1 MVLFASLALSR
12 EAHVEQR
19 DRPRC
24 GLHFGILGLIIVMSA
39 PYALAAAAIVWAFGW
54 IFFLAA
60 YLQTK
65 QPV

>member
-1 MVLFASLALSR
+1 MSSKETVLGL
-12 EAHVEQR
+12 
-19 DRPRC
+19 C